1 MMMYHLLMFLISL
14 MVGFQIRR
22 NKNNMHLTEIRLQ
35 IKIKKIFLIKLMMKI
50 NQNELNNL
58 ENSQ

>member
-22 NKNNMHLTEIRLQ
+22 NKNNLHLTEIRLQ